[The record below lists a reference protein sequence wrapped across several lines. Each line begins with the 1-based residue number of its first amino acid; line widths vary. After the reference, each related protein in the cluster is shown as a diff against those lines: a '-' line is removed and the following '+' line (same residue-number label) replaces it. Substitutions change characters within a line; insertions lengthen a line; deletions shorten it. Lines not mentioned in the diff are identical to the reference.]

1 MRRFRLPGQRQTPG
15 AKGQLVAN
23 SKTRSQPAGRVPPDV
38 ETVPAPQHRSFAQ
51 RYRWPLFALICVVAI
66 TATVLSVVHGHSKS
80 LPAAVEGGPA
90 VRSTLAQG
98 LDKVPDVLFRSTV
111 LDHHF
116 GTVGLVPLGDTSG
129 ARALTSLSCDRVDFA
144 GGRGL
149 CLTSSG
155 TSIISGAKALIF
167 DSQFH
172 VLRTVQLAGLPSRTR
187 VSPDGHWGAYTI
199 FVNGDTYA
207 TMGFSTRTGIINMQ
221 TGATVLNLEKLH
233 VTRNGKTFQAVDFNF
248 WGVTFANDNRHFYA
262 TLGTGGQT
270 DLIEGDLTTG
280 QATVLRTGVECPSL
294 SPDNRQIAFKKRL
307 PGSVVTWRLSV
318 LDLSNPQVDH
328 PLAETHSVDD
338 QVEWLDNNT
347 VMYAMPT
354 SASAAQSVSAG
365 TPGVPAMS
373 TGASI
378 ATDTYTVP
386 ADGSGTPKLFMQG
399 TWSAVVVHP

>member
-1 MRRFRLPGQRQTPG
+1 VVQ
-15 AKGQLVAN
+15 K
-23 SKTRSQPAGRVPPDV
+23 SKAQSRSAGPVRPEVDTVSAPA
-38 ETVPAPQHRSFAQ
+38 HRSLAQ
-51 RYRWPLFALICVVAI
+51 RYRWPLFSVVCAVAI
-66 TATVLSVVHGHSKS
+66 TATVLSVVHAHSKS
-80 LPAAVEGGPA
+80 LPAAVAGSPA
-90 VRSTLAQG
+90 VQATLAKG

-111 LDHHF
+111 LNHQF
-116 GTVGLVPLGDTSG
+116 GTVGLVPLSDTSSP
-129 ARALTSLSCDRVDFA
+129 RALTTLRCDRVDFN

-149 CLTSSG
+149 CLTSSN

-172 VLRTVQLAGLPSRTR
+172 VLHTVQLAGLPSRTR
-187 VSPDGHWGAYTI
+187 VSPDGRWGAYTV

-221 TGATVLNLEKLH
+221 TGAVVLNLEKMH

-262 TLGTGGQT
+262 TLGSGGQT
-270 DLIEGDLTTG
+270 YLIEGDLTTG
-280 QATVLRTGVECPSL
+280 QATVLRTGVECPAL

-318 LDLSNPQVDH
+318 LDLSTLVDH
-328 PLAETHSVDD
+328 PLAETHNVDD
-338 QVEWLDNNT
+338 QVEWLNNNT

-354 SASAAQSVSAG
+354 SAAAASSVAAG

-373 TGASI
+373 LGASI
-378 ATDTYTVP
+378 QTDTWTVP

-399 TWSAVVVHP
+399 TWSAAVVNP